1 MRVVPCLAL
10 AWCITSAVAAP
21 DPGFTQAVQD
31 YRAGRWS
38 SAYGRFMVLAN
49 SGNVEAARIALFM
62 QRHGKLLYNSDWS
75 ASDEDL
81 ELWSKMTGS
90 RPPNE
95 PDRVASDAAAKG
107 PAYRPRITRFIGRG
121 EQREIR

>member
-1 MRVVPCLAL
+1 M
-10 AWCITSAVAAP
+10 AAP

-38 SAYGRFMVLAN
+38 SAYGRFMLLAN
-49 SGNVEAARIALFM
+49 SGNIEAARIALFM
-62 QRHGKLLYNSDWS
+62 QRHGKQLFDSDWF
-75 ASDEDL
+75 ASEEDL
-81 ELWSKMTGS
+81 ELWSRMTGT

-95 PDRVASDAAAKG
+95 PDRVASDANAKG
-107 PAYRPRITRFIGRG
+107 PAYRPRISRFIGRG